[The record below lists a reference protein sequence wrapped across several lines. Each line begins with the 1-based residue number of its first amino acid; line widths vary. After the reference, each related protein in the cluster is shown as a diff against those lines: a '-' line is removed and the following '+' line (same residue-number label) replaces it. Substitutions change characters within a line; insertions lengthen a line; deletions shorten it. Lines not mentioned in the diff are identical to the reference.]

1 MKKFLLVAACFALT
15 LSSCIKDG
23 ASEAVNS
30 IYEAT
35 AEKIKAEARLLD
47 AEAAALQLL
56 SEADAALKAAEVA
69 AKEIENKILDIE
81 RQLKEVELEA
91 AKAELELLLA
101 ELEAKKAEVAA
112 NMEAAA
118 LAAEKALVEAEL
130 ALMEAQAAYAATLE
144 GLEAAKAAKLVLL
157 YNNYAELT
165 ADLLAA
171 KADLTM
177 TLMDLASAEQDLVD
191 VEAAKEV
198 EIAEADE
205 VIATMNTLIANE
217 EAKIEVV
224 NKYQTVTLAEAQAA
238 YDAADLEKFELAK
251 AFEKA
256 AAAYNALAE
265 EFDAM
270 DPDAQPLVEY
280 LNSDPL
286 GLQDRFSDSL
296 LPVVSYEYDENG
308 VFWYGFYVEDND
320 PYTPTAD
327 PDDWTFP
334 TGWTF
339 VPAYSFWGTTYDYSG
354 DYPVLVSLEQYNPE
368 AFELYLSVYVGGDA
382 EYYEQSLAQY
392 TELIAEV
399 NAVLEPLKG
408 LADAAKVMAD
418 AYNNWQFYIL
428 DTTTDYIVDE
438 ESYTQTLTTFGR
450 YNQANLAYNGGVDE
464 SGWFPVEI
472 EGTQVALAAA
482 EAEVKAA
489 EAAVEDAETPEAKA
503 AAEEALAWAKK
514 YYELAKAADVAAEAE
529 YTAAVKALEDQKAEV
544 APAEKAFYDARNEYE
559 YYYAAN
565 EAALSQ
571 GINAIF
577 VEAGG
582 AQVYPEYQGYD
593 DIDYNASYEYVLLAI
608 ANMNEALAYYEYSI
622 ENTEYYLNTYYNVEA
637 QVAEILAALAE
648 YQPEADKFIE
658 EFNALS
664 KAVYEA
670 ELEFVAAGEAYD
682 AKAAEVDALLAVVA
696 GADAVAEEL
705 ENYYANI
712 DAYKQTIAE
721 FEAIKANLYN
731 VTNAEELVEVLN
743 TLVELAEAKVSTYE
757 LLVANAK
764 KAWEAA
770 CEE

>member
-47 AEAAALQLL
+47 AEAAALKLL
-56 SEADAALKAAEVA
+56 SEAEAALKAADAA
-69 AKEIENKILDIE
+69 AKEIQNQILDVE

-101 ELEAKKAEVAA
+101 ELESQKAEIAA
-112 NMEAAA
+112 DMEAAA
-118 LAAEKALVEAEL
+118 LAAEKALIEAEL

-171 KADLTM
+171 KADLSL

-224 NKYQTVTLAEAQAA
+224 KKYQTVTLAEAQAA
-238 YDAADLEKFELAK
+238 YDAADLEKFELGK

-256 AAAYNALAE
+256 ANAYNALAE
-265 EFDAM
+265 EFDTM

-280 LNSDPL
+280 LMSDPL
-286 GLQDRFSDSL
+286 GLQSRIGDSL
-296 LPVVSYEYDENG
+296 LPVVDYLYDENG
-308 VFWYGFYVEDND
+308 VFWYGFYVEDED
-320 PYTPTAD
+320 PYTNTSD
-327 PDDWTFP
+327 PESWEFP
-334 TGWTF
+334 MGWTF
-339 VPAYSFWGTTYDYSG
+339 VPAYSYWGTTYDMSG

-368 AFELYLSVYVGGDA
+368 AFELYLSAYVGGDA
-382 EYYEQSLAQY
+382 AYYQDAIASMTEELAMFESL
-392 TELIAEV
+392 ID
-399 NAVLEPLKG
+399 PLKG

-418 AYNNWQFYIL
+418 AYNNWQFLIL

-438 ESYTQTLTTFGR
+438 VNYTQTLTTFGR
-450 YNQANLAYNGGVDE
+450 YNKANLAYNGGVDE
-464 SGWFPVEI
+464 SGWFPVDI
-472 EGTQVALAAA
+472 EGTQAALAAA
-482 EAEVKAA
+482 EAALKAA
-489 EAAVEDAETPEAKA
+489 KAAVEDAEDAEAKA
-503 AAEEALAWAKK
+503 AAEEELKWAQK
-514 YYELAKAADVAAEAE
+514 YYDLAEAADKAAEAE
-529 YTAAVKALEDQKAEV
+529 YDAAVEALDAQKKLI
-544 APAEKAFYDARNEYE
+544 APAEQAFYAARNEYE
-559 YYYAAN
+559 YYYASN
-565 EAALSQ
+565 ESSLSNVV
-571 GINAIF
+571 NAIF
-577 VEAGG
+577 VETGG
-582 AQVYPEYQGYD
+582 SQVYPEYDGYD
-593 DIDYNASYEYVLLAI
+593 SIDYNASYEYILMSISSLYDYI
-608 ANMNEALAYYEYSI
+608 AYYEYQI
-622 ENTEYYLNTYYNVEA
+622 EEYEFYLNTYMNVEA
-637 QVAEILAALAE
+637 MVAEIEAKLAE

-670 ELEFVAAGEAYD
+670 ELEFVAAAEAYD
-682 AKAAEVDALLAVVA
+682 AKVAEVDALLAVIA

-705 ENYYANI
+705 ETYYANI
-712 DAYKQTIAE
+712 EGYKQTIAE

-743 TLVELAEAKVSTYE
+743 TLVELAEAKVATYE

-764 KAWEAA
+764 DAWEAA

>member
-30 IYEAT
+30 IYVST

-47 AEAAALQLL
+47 AQAAALQLL
-56 SEADAALKAAEVA
+56 TEADAALKAAEVA

-144 GLEAAKAAKLVLL
+144 GLEAAKAAKLILL

-171 KADLTM
+171 KADLTL

-238 YDAADLEKFELAK
+238 YDAADIEKFELAK
-251 AFEKA
+251 AFEA
-256 AAAYNALAE
+256 AAATYNALAE

-270 DPDAQPLVEY
+270 DPYAQPLVEF
-280 LNSDPL
+280 LNNDPL
-286 GLQDRFSDSL
+286 GLQERFGDSL
-296 LPVVSYEYDENG
+296 LPVVDYIYDDNN

-339 VPAYSFWGTTYDYSG
+339 VPAYSYWGTTYDESG

-368 AFELYLSVYVGGDA
+368 AFELYLSVFVGGDA
-382 EYYEQSLAQY
+382 AYIEEELASYNKQ
-392 TELIAEV
+392 IADV
-399 NAVLEPLKG
+399 NAILDPLKG
-408 LADAAKVMAD
+408 LADAGKVMAD
-418 AYNNWQFYIL
+418 AYNNWQYLVL
-428 DTTTDYIVDE
+428 DTTVEGYFDETTYQEVRTTYGAYVAAQKVVDG
-438 ESYTQTLTTFGR
+438 YDDWYAGW
-450 YNQANLAYNGGVDE
+450 VD
-464 SGWFPVEI
+464 
-472 EGTQVALAAA
+472 GTEAKLEAA
-482 EAEVKAA
+482 EQAVKDA

-514 YYELAKAADVAAEAE
+514 YYDLAKAADVAAQAE
-529 YTAAVKALEDQKAEV
+529 LDAATKALEDQKAEV

-565 EAALSQ
+565 EATLSQ

-577 VEAGG
+577 VETGG
-582 AQVYPEYQGYD
+582 AQVYPEFQGYD

-608 ANMNEALAYYEYSI
+608 ANMNDALDFYEYAI
-622 ENTEYYLNTYYNVEA
+622 ENNEYYLNTYYNVEA

-670 ELEFVAAGEAYD
+670 ELAFVAAGEAYD
-682 AKAAEVDALLAVVA
+682 AKVAEVDALLAVVA
-696 GADAVAEEL
+696 GADAIAEEL
-705 ENYYANI
+705 ETYYANI
-712 DAYKQTIAE
+712 ESYKQTIAE

>member
-30 IYEAT
+30 IYVST

-144 GLEAAKAAKLVLL
+144 GLEAAKAAKLILL

-177 TLMDLASAEQDLVD
+177 TLMNLASAEQDLVD
-191 VEAAKEV
+191 VEAAKEA

-238 YDAADLEKFELAK
+238 YDAADIEKFELAK
-251 AFEKA
+251 AFEA
-256 AAAYNALAE
+256 AAATYNALAE

-270 DPDAQPLVEY
+270 DPDAQPLVEF

-286 GLQDRFSDSL
+286 GLQQRFGDSL
-296 LPVVSYEYDENG
+296 VPTVGYEYDENG

-327 PDDWTFP
+327 PSSWEFP

-339 VPAYSFWGTTYDYSG
+339 VPAYSYWGTTYDESG
-354 DYPVLVSLEQYNPE
+354 DYPVLVSLEQYNKE
-368 AFELYLSVYVGGDA
+368 AFEVYYPLYLEADRA
-382 EYYEQSLAQY
+382 YYESAITSLSEYLA
-392 TELIAEV
+392 IAE
-399 NAVLEPLKG
+399 ASREDLKG
-408 LADAAKVMAD
+408 FADVAKAMAD

-438 ESYTQTLTTFGR
+438 ESYTRTLTTFGR

-472 EGTQVALAAA
+472 EGTQAALAAA
-482 EAEVKAA
+482 EAALKAA
-489 EAAVEDAETPEAKA
+489 KAAVEDAEDAEAKA
-503 AAEEALAWAKK
+503 AAEEELKWAQK
-514 YYELAKAADVAAEAE
+514 YYDLAKAADVAAEAE
-529 YTAAVKALEDQKAEV
+529 YTAAVKALEDQKELV
-544 APAEKAFYDARNEYE
+544 APAEKEFESARREYE
-559 YYYAAN
+559 YYYVAHK
-565 EAALSQ
+565 STVGQ
-571 GINAIF
+571 YVDYIY
-577 VEAGG
+577 VDAGG
-582 AQVYPEYQGYD
+582 AMIYVEYDGYEP
-593 DIDYNASYEYVLLAI
+593 IDYNATYDYILGRVA
-608 ANMNEALAYYEYSI
+608 MNAEDIAYYSYQIEEYQ
-622 ENTEYYLNTYYNVEA
+622 YYLDVYFNMDTQIADFLATLEA
-637 QVAEILAALAE
+637 ADAEAA
-648 YQPEADKFIE
+648 KFIE

-670 ELEFVAAGEAYD
+670 ELAFVAAGEAYD
-682 AKAAEVDALLAVVA
+682 AKVAEVDALLAVVA
-696 GADAVAEEL
+696 GADAIAEEL
-705 ENYYANI
+705 ETYYANI
-712 DAYKQTIAE
+712 ESYKQTIAE

>member
-47 AEAAALQLL
+47 AEAAALKLL
-56 SEADAALKAAEVA
+56 SEAEAALKAADAA
-69 AKEIENKILDIE
+69 AKEIQNQILDVE

-101 ELEAKKAEVAA
+101 ELESQKAEIAA
-112 NMEAAA
+112 DMEAAA
-118 LAAEKALVEAEL
+118 LAAEKALIEAEL
-130 ALMEAQAAYAATLE
+130 ALMEAEAAYAATLE

-171 KADLTM
+171 KADLSL

-224 NKYQTVTLAEAQAA
+224 KKYQTVTLAEAQAA
-238 YDAADLEKFELAK
+238 YDAADLEKFELGK

-256 AAAYNALAE
+256 ANAYNALAE
-265 EFDAM
+265 EFDTM
-270 DPDAQPLVEY
+270 NPDAQPLVEY
-280 LNSDPL
+280 LMSDPL
-286 GLQDRFSDSL
+286 GLQNRFGDSL
-296 LPVVSYEYDENG
+296 LPVVGYEYDENG

-327 PDDWTFP
+327 TDDWTFP

-339 VPAYSFWGTTYDYSG
+339 VPAYTYWGTTYDMSG

-368 AFELYLSVYVGGDA
+368 AFELYLSAYVGGDA
-382 EYYEQSLAQY
+382 AYYEESLAQLA
-392 TELIAEV
+392 EMIAQY

-418 AYNNWQFYIL
+418 AYNNWQYLVL
-428 DTTTDYIVDE
+428 DTTSDNYVDE
-438 ESYTQTLTTFGR
+438 TTYEEVYTTYG
-450 YNQANLAYNGGVDE
+450 AY
-464 SGWFPVEI
+464 
-472 EGTQVALAAA
+472 LAAQKVVEGYDDWFAGWVDGTEAKLEAA
-482 EAEVKAA
+482 EQAVKDA

-514 YYELAKAADVAAEAE
+514 YYDLAKAADVAAQAE
-529 YTAAVKALEDQKAEV
+529 LEAAVKALEDQKAEV

-565 EAALSQ
+565 EAVLSQ

-577 VEAGG
+577 VETGG
-582 AQVYPEYQGYD
+582 SQVYPEYQGYD

-608 ANMNEALAYYEYSI
+608 ATANDTIAYYEYMI
-622 ENTEYYLNTYYNVEA
+622 EDYEFELNTYMNVEA
-637 QVAEILAALAE
+637 MVAEIEAKLAE

-682 AKAAEVDALLAVVA
+682 AKVAEVDALLAVIA

-705 ENYYANI
+705 ETYYANI
-712 DAYKQTIAE
+712 EGYKQTIAE

-743 TLVELAEAKVSTYE
+743 TLVELAEAKVATYE

-764 KAWEAA
+764 NAWEAA

>member
-47 AEAAALQLL
+47 AQAAALQLL

-91 AKAELELLLA
+91 KKAELELLLA

-144 GLEAAKAAKLVLL
+144 GLEAAKAAKLILL

-191 VEAAKEV
+191 VEAAKEA

-238 YDAADLEKFELAK
+238 YDAADIEKFELAK
-251 AFEKA
+251 AFEA
-256 AAAYNALAE
+256 AAATYNALAE

-270 DPDAQPLVEY
+270 DPDAQPLVEF
-280 LNSDPL
+280 LNNDPL
-286 GLQDRFSDSL
+286 GLQKRFGDSL
-296 LPVVSYEYDENG
+296 LPVVDYIYDDNG

-339 VPAYSFWGTTYDYSG
+339 VPAYSYWGTTYDYSG

-368 AFELYLSVYVGGDA
+368 AFELYLSVFVGGDA
-382 EYYEQSLAQY
+382 AYYESSIKSLGEYLA
-392 TELIAEV
+392 IAE
-399 NAVLEPLKG
+399 NSREDLKG
-408 LADAAKVMAD
+408 FADVAKAMAD
-418 AYNNWQFYIL
+418 AYNNWQYLIL
-428 DTTTDYIVDE
+428 DTTSDNYVDE
-438 ESYTQTLTTFGR
+438 NYEEVYTTYG
-450 YNQANLAYNGGVDE
+450 AY
-464 SGWFPVEI
+464 
-472 EGTQVALAAA
+472 LAAQKVVEGYDDWYA
-482 EAEVKAA
+482 GWVDGTEAKLEAADKAVKDAKD
-489 EAAVEDAETPEAKA
+489 AVEDAETPEAKA
-503 AAEEALAWAKK
+503 AAEEALAWAEK
-514 YYELAKAADVAAEAE
+514 YYDLAKAADVAAQAE
-529 YTAAVKALEDQKAEV
+529 LEAAVKALEDQKAEV
-544 APAEKAFYDARNEYE
+544 APAEKAFVDSRREYE
-559 YYYAAN
+559 YYYAAHK
-565 EAALSQ
+565 STVGQ
-571 GINAIF
+571 YVDYIY
-577 VEAGG
+577 VDAGG
-582 AQVYPEYQGYD
+582 AMIDVEYAGYEP
-593 DIDYNASYEYVLLAI
+593 IDYNATYDYILGRVALNAEDIAYFSYQIEEY
-608 ANMNEALAYYEYSI
+608 EF
-622 ENTEYYLNTYYNVEA
+622 YLDTYMNVEA

-670 ELEFVAAGEAYD
+670 ELAFVAAGEAYD
-682 AKAAEVDALLAVVA
+682 AKVAEVDALLAVVA
-696 GADAVAEEL
+696 GADAIAEEL
-705 ENYYANI
+705 ETYYANI
-712 DAYKQTIAE
+712 ESYKQTIAE